1 MKRVHQY
8 QTTTIWTGNQGTGTS
23 SYTNY
28 LRNHI
33 YEAPGKVTL
42 EGSADPAFRG
52 DATRWNPEE
61 LFLNAISSCHMLW
74 FLHLC
79 ADVGITVIEY
89 TDQAN
94 GIMNELE
101 GGGGHFSEVQLQ
113 PSVTIL
119 ERNKTELANSLHEDA
134 GKKCFIAN
142 SCNFPIKYVPQCMVS
157 IPRERE

>member
-8 QTTTIWTGNQGTGTS
+8 HTTTSWTGNQGTGTS
-23 SYTNY
+23 SYAAY
-28 LRNHI
+28 LRNHL
-33 YEAPGKVTL
+33 YEAPGKKPL

-79 ADVGITVIEY
+79 ADAGITVIDY
-89 TDQAN
+89 KDQAS
-94 GIMNELE
+94 GLMQELE
-101 GGGGHFSEVQLQ
+101 TGGGHFSEVRLN
-113 PSVTIL
+113 PMVTIL
-119 ERNKTELANSLHEDA
+119 EPGKTDLANSLHEAA

-142 SCNFPIKYVPQCMVS
+142 SCNFPIHYEPQCLIVTL
-157 IPRERE
+157 